1 MTERRTERRTTATA
15 MPSYREVF
23 SVPGYLALFVA
34 AAMSTWGD
42 YIARLTIAAV
52 VFERTQSSLATATTL
67 AVSMLPTI
75 FGRSLLGPL
84 ADRVPYKF
92 VLLSAHLTRALCVV
106 ALIWLVASGA
116 PVVALLVMLF
126 VLEVFG
132 GPAAAASQ
140 VLMTDLFE
148 DRRLYVKAMGLG
160 ALSEQV
166 NQAAGLAVGGLVVGF
181 LGPANG
187 LLIDLGSFLVSA
199 AVVAVVVQARPV
211 VGEPAKGLL
220 GFLRDIGAGGAYIG
234 RHPVLARLL
243 GLSLVA
249 TIGVVAPEAVAIPY
263 AGNARLGGLLMAAP
277 IAGAAVGVLVVGRWQ
292 PEIANSRIIVMA
304 MLMPAPLLLTA
315 FQPAI
320 AVTWALWFI
329 SGLFQAF
336 MLPLQSTFALVTP
349 SARRGTIFGLAGAVS
364 VFSSGLS
371 YLLAGWLSELTD
383 PAAAVTMC
391 AIICFGGVI
400 LLGAKWPRRELS
412 AAVDAAY
419 AAQH

>member
-1 MTERRTERRTTATA
+1 
-15 MPSYREVF
+15 MPSYGEVF
-23 SVPGYLALFVA
+23 SVPGYLALFA
-34 AAMSTWGD
+34 AASVSTWGD

-84 ADRVPYKF
+84 ADRMPYKF
-92 VLLSAHLTRALCVV
+92 VLLGAHLIRALCVV
-106 ALIWLVASGA
+106 VLIWLVGTSA

-126 VLEVFG
+126 VLELFG

-140 VLMTDLFE
+140 VLMTDLFA
-148 DRRLYVKAMGLG
+148 DRRLYLKAMGLS

-181 LGPANG
+181 LGARNG
-187 LLIDLGSFLVSA
+187 LVIDLVSFLLSA
-199 AVVAVVVQARPV
+199 LVIAVVVRARPV
-211 VGEPAKGLL
+211 AGEPTRGLI
-220 GFLRDIGAGGAYIG
+220 GFFRDIATGGAHIG

-249 TIGVVAPEAVAIPY
+249 TIGIVAPEAVAIPY

-292 PEIANSRIIVMA
+292 PEMANSRIIVMA
-304 MLMPAPLLLTA
+304 MLMPVPLLLSA
-315 FQPAI
+315 FQPSV
-320 AVTWALWFI
+320 AVTWLLWFG
-329 SGLFQAF
+329 SGALQAF

-349 SARRGTIFGLAGAVS
+349 TARRGTIFGLAGAVS
-364 VFSSGLS
+364 VTASGLS
-371 YLLAGWLSELTD
+371 YLLAGWFSEVTN
-383 PAAAVTMC
+383 PGAAVTMC
-391 AIICFGGVI
+391 AMIC
-400 LLGAKWPRRELS
+400 LGAIVLLAAQWPRRELQT
-412 AAVDAAY
+412 AVHAAY
-419 AAQH
+419 ADEH

>member
-1 MTERRTERRTTATA
+1 MTERRTAATA
-15 MPSYREVF
+15 MPSYGEVF
-23 SVPGYLALFVA
+23 SVRGYLALFVA
-34 AAMSTWGD
+34 MAVSTWGD

-52 VFERTQSSLATATTL
+52 VFQRTQSPLATATTL

-92 VLLSAHLTRALCVV
+92 VLLAAHLTRALCVV

-116 PVVALLVMLF
+116 PVVGLLVMLF
-126 VLEVFG
+126 ILETFG

-148 DRRLYVKAMGLG
+148 DRRLYVKAMGLS

-181 LGPANG
+181 LGPAKG
-187 LLIDLGSFLVSA
+187 LLIDLLSFLVSA
-199 AVVAVVVQARPV
+199 AVVAVVVRARPV
-211 VGEPAKGLL
+211 AGEPAKGLI
-220 GFLRDIGAGGAYIG
+220 GFFRDIGAGGAHIG

-249 TIGVVAPEAVAIPY
+249 TVGIVAPEAVAIPY
-263 AGNARLGGLLMAAP
+263 AGDARLGGLLMAAP

-292 PEIANSRIIVMA
+292 PEVANSRIIVMA
-304 MLMPAPLLLTA
+304 LLMPAPLLLSA
-315 FQPAI
+315 FQLSI
-320 AVTWALWFI
+320 GVTWVLWFV
-329 SGLFQAF
+329 SGAFQAF

-349 SARRGTIFGLAGAVS
+349 AARRGTVFGLAGAVS
-364 VFSSGLS
+364 VTSSGLS
-371 YLLAGWLSELTD
+371 YLLAGWLSELTN

-391 AIICFGGVI
+391 AIICLGSVI
-400 LLGAKWPRRELS
+400 LLAARWPRRELH

-419 AAQH
+419 SFER